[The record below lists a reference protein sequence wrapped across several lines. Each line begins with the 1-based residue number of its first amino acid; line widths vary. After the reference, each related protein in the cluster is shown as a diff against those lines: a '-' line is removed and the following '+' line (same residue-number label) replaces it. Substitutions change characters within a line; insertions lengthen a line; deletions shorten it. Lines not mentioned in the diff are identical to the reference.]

1 MWTSIALK
9 ILRYRAV
16 FVWLILAATFF
27 MIQQSKKVEMSHS
40 MARLLPENST
50 TQLDFNYFLDRF
62 GINDNL
68 MAIGIQDSNF
78 FKINNFNLWREISD
92 KIKNLEGVENVIS
105 INDVINLQKD
115 DVSKIFNSD
124 LVFKNLHSQSDLDS
138 AVLLYN
144 SLPFY
149 ENLFY
154 NKKTYASLMLVAIES
169 DVLESNIRIKLM
181 NDIQQISSSY
191 SKENNVEIF
200 YSGLPFIRTTN
211 AQLIRKE
218 TQIFILLAILV
229 TSIILFMFFKS
240 LKPVV
245 ISILVVGLG
254 VVWSFGLFGIF
265 NYEIGILSALIP
277 PLLIV
282 IGVPNCIFLINKYHN
297 EYKAHG
303 NKAKA
308 LTRTIAKI
316 GNITILTNATTA
328 LGFATFI
335 LTSSNDLKE
344 FGIMASLN
352 IFGVFILSLLL
363 IPIIFSYLS
372 PPKLKHT
379 KHLDRK
385 WILSSINNLIYLVT
399 HRRTLVYVWT
409 IIFVSIGMLGLT
421 KIKTTGNITDDISK
435 SSKVYKDIKFF
446 ENQFSSVLPFEII
459 IDTHRKN
466 GVTKLSTLK
475 RINQLQDTLLA
486 YDEFSRSLSLIDVV
500 KFSKQSFYNGNQNF
514 YSLPNSQEKNWLS
527 TYSNELQNKPKLFD
541 NYVDSDMQVARISVQ
556 IIDLGTNEIHALME
570 KLKLQI
576 DKIFDSEKYDVKLTG
591 TSVVFLSGTN
601 YLVKNLFISL
611 FLAIVLISIFMAW
624 IFNSFRMVVV
634 SLIPNLIPLLL
645 TASIMGY
652 FGIAIKPST
661 ILVFSIAFGISV
673 DDTIHFLAKYRQE
686 LKTTNNIRASVLA
699 SIKETGVSMIYT
711 SIVLFFGFFI
721 FIASQFGGT
730 IALGLLV
737 SITLLIAMLANLLVL
752 PSLLLTLEKSIN
764 MQES

>member
-16 FVWLILAATFF
+16 FVWLIVAATFF
-27 MIQQSKKVEMSHS
+27 MVQQSKKVEMSHS

-78 FKINNFNLWREISD
+78 FKIKNFNLWREISD

-124 LVFKNLHSQSDLDS
+124 LVFKNLHSQYDLDS

-154 NKKTYASLMLVAIES
+154 NKKTHASLILVAIES
-169 DVLESNIRIKLM
+169 DVLESNTRIKLM
-181 NDIQQISSSY
+181 NDIQKISSLY
-191 SKENNVEIF
+191 SKENNVEIY

-229 TSIILFMFFKS
+229 TAIILFMFFKS

-297 EYKAHG
+297 EFKAHG

-409 IIFVSIGMLGLT
+409 IIFVSIGILGLT

-475 RINQLQDTLLA
+475 RINQLQDTLLT

-527 TYSNELQNKPKLFD
+527 TYSNELQNTPKLFD

-556 IIDLGTNEIHALME
+556 IIDLGTKEIHALME